1 MRCKCSFLLVLL
13 FFLIRSLQAQPQ
25 INYVSN
31 AEQTLVE
38 NYENSEQ
45 KNLSSFKQFLL
56 STNFSKSDTFFE
68 NHLSAL
74 KDKIRDKDSH
84 KKKTETIFKYLHEN
98 VLLQYNLNALVPDL
112 TENQIYNC
120 VTATSIFVSIVE
132 EFGIPYNIYETPAHV
147 YASINHRNEEIVVE
161 LTNPKKGF
169 DFKSDKESL
178 IQTLIDSKLIS
189 RDELAEKGAEQLYRE
204 NIAKTKSITKKQ
216 LLAIQYHNEALIK
229 ASNNQY
235 AEAYNQ
241 MNKAVKLY
249 PNQTFSEAY
258 KYIVTVSQLDFT
270 LDVSEKHTLLN
281 SLSLST
287 KNDSMLTYTLVN
299 HLGELVE
306 DLLKLE
312 ENFES
317 VTELLAQVE
326 SNILQDSFID
336 KKLRDYYVYMYTVFA
351 QNASL
356 KGETLIAKSNIEK
369 ALILSPD
376 NSTLNTYYVSVTSN
390 YATKLSQS
398 GFFDAAQSIIETLA
412 SKYPEGYPI
421 IDESRVQIILNA
433 LMPIPITYENE
444 ERLRQELNLAY
455 SIQPENIYLKS
466 FSATIFHEL
475 AMQQVRRSNYQK
487 AKDLILDGLK
497 FNSTDPTLLSDLK
510 LIEDILK

>member
-68 NHLSAL
+68 NHLSEL

-204 NIAKTKSITKKQ
+204 SIAKTKSITKKQ

-229 ASNNQY
+229 ASNYQY
-235 AEAYNQ
+235 TDAYN
-241 MNKAVKLY
+241 
-249 PNQTFSEAY
+249 
-258 KYIVTVSQLDFT
+258 
-270 LDVSEKHTLLN
+270 
-281 SLSLST
+281 
-287 KNDSMLTYTLVN
+287 
-299 HLGELVE
+299 
-306 DLLKLE
+306 
-312 ENFES
+312 
-317 VTELLAQVE
+317 
-326 SNILQDSFID
+326 
-336 KKLRDYYVYMYTVFA
+336 
-351 QNASL
+351 
-356 KGETLIAKSNIEK
+356 
-369 ALILSPD
+369 
-376 NSTLNTYYVSVTSN
+376 
-390 YATKLSQS
+390 
-398 GFFDAAQSIIETLA
+398 
-412 SKYPEGYPI
+412 
-421 IDESRVQIILNA
+421 
-433 LMPIPITYENE
+433 
-444 ERLRQELNLAY
+444 
-455 SIQPENIYLKS
+455 
-466 FSATIFHEL
+466 
-475 AMQQVRRSNYQK
+475 
-487 AKDLILDGLK
+487 
-497 FNSTDPTLLSDLK
+497 
-510 LIEDILK
+510 

>member
-1 MRCKCSFLLVLL
+1 
-13 FFLIRSLQAQPQ
+13 
-25 INYVSN
+25 
-31 AEQTLVE
+31 
-38 NYENSEQ
+38 
-45 KNLSSFKQFLL
+45 
-56 STNFSKSDTFFE
+56 
-68 NHLSAL
+68 
-74 KDKIRDKDSH
+74 
-84 KKKTETIFKYLHEN
+84 
-98 VLLQYNLNALVPDL
+98 
-112 TENQIYNC
+112 
-120 VTATSIFVSIVE
+120 
-132 EFGIPYNIYETPAHV
+132 
-147 YASINHRNEEIVVE
+147 
-161 LTNPKKGF
+161 
-169 DFKSDKESL
+169 
-178 IQTLIDSKLIS
+178 
-189 RDELAEKGAEQLYRE
+189 
-204 NIAKTKSITKKQ
+204 
-216 LLAIQYHNEALIK
+216 NEALIK